1 MDSHAAYQK
10 DYLSQCLKYSK
21 EYQADDVGGVI
32 KTIPQK
38 ESLMAKAIAICL
50 STFFGAGTSYFR
62 VGSKKPRW
70 VDTVFGGCYKRE
82 VFEKVG
88 LFDERLI
95 RSQDIEFNR
104 RLRKAGGK
112 ILLVPEITA
121 FYYPHSNFKKFL
133 KHNFN
138 DGVWTTYPLKFGI
151 RIFSLRHLLP
161 LIFVSGL
168 IGLFLLSL
176 LSNFFFFLFLLAL
189 FFYFLMNL
197 YFSFKIAKKEKD
209 FRFFFLMPLIFA
221 NRHFGYGLGSLWG
234 LIKILL

>member
-1 MDSHAAYQK
+1 MYQNVSNI
-10 DYLSQCLKYSK
+10 LK
-21 EYQADDVGGVI
+21 EYQADNVGGAI

-38 ESLMAKAIAICL
+38 NTLIAKAIAICL
-50 STFFGAGTSYFR
+50 SSFLGAGTSYFR
-62 VGSKKPRW
+62 IGTKESRW
-70 VDTVFGGCYKRE
+70 VDTVFGGCYKKE
-82 VFEKVG
+82 VFEKIG

-112 ILLVPEITA
+112 ILLVPEIKA
-121 FYYPHSNFKKFL
+121 FYYPHSNFRKFL

-138 DGVWTTYPLKFGI
+138 DGFWTTYPLKFGI
-151 RIFSLRHLLP
+151 RIFSWRHLLP

-176 LSNFFFFLFLLAL
+176 FSKFFFFLFLLAL

-197 YFSFKIAKKEKD
+197 YFSLKIAKREKD
-209 FRFFFLMPLIFA
+209 LRFLFLMPITFVS
-221 NRHFGYGLGSLWG
+221 RHLGYGLGSLWG
-234 LIKILL
+234 LIKP